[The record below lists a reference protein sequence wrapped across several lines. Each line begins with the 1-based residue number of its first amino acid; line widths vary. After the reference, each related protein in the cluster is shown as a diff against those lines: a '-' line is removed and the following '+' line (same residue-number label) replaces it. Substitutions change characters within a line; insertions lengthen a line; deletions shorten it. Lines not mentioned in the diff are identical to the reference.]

1 MMDEELHLQPA
12 QTAGIF
18 RGAVVITVATL
29 VGHLCAPSRCGGSA
43 GRATGA
49 AARPDRGSGPSG
61 ES

>member
-29 VGHLCAPSRCGGSA
+29 VGHLCAPSRCGGI
-43 GRATGA
+43 GR
-49 AARPDRGSGPSG
+49 PCDRSRG
-61 ES
+61 ET